1 MFLHPVKYRG
11 GITVTNKKSII
22 KKDLK
27 RNYSLYLLVIPVLLW
42 YAYFCY
48 KPMYGILMAFQNF
61 NFRRGIWGS
70 DWVGFNNF
78 IRFFSDPY
86 FLRNIV
92 NTISISLTDI
102 AFGFPAPILFAI
114 LINELP
120 GKKFAKVTQTIT
132 YMPHFVSLVVICG
145 MIKSFVASDG
155 IITTVVS
162 MLTGNPIE
170 ESLLNNASLYVPIH
184 VISGIWQELGWS
196 SIIYLAAL
204 TGVDESLYEAAS
216 IDGANRL
223 RQIIHITVPS
233 IVPVIITMLILRLGS
248 VLSVGYEKVML
259 LTNSFN
265 ASRSE
270 ILSYYTYKVGILG
283 GEYSLSTAA
292 GLFNSVINCVF
303 IFTAN
308 AISRKV
314 SETSLW

>member
-1 MFLHPVKYRG
+1 M
-11 GITVTNKKSII
+11 KKHKDGRSEKSVLI
-22 KKDLK
+22 KKDIQ

-70 DWVGFNNF
+70 EWVGMENF

-86 FLRNIV
+86 FVRNIV
-92 NTISISLTDI
+92 NTINISFTDI
-102 AFGFPAPILFAI
+102 IFGFPMPILFAL
-114 LINELP
+114 LINEIP
-120 GKKFAKVTQTIT
+120 SKKFAKVTQTIT

-145 MIKSFVASDG
+145 MIKSFVGADG
-155 IITTVVS
+155 IITNIVS
-162 MLTGNPIE
+162 SISGKTIE

-184 VISGIWQELGWS
+184 VLSGIWQELGWN

-204 TGVDESLYEAAS
+204 SGVDESLYEAAE
-216 IDGANRL
+216 IDGANRFK
-223 RQIIHITVPS
+223 QIIHITIPS

-265 ASRSE
+265 AVRSE

-303 IFTAN
+303 IFAAN

>member
-1 MFLHPVKYRG
+1 MKNSSNVNRK
-11 GITVTNKKSII
+11 TII

-27 RNYSLYLLVIPVLLW
+27 RNYSLYILVIPVLLW

-70 DWVGFNNF
+70 DWVGFANF

-86 FLRNIV
+86 FTRNIL
-92 NTISISLTDI
+92 NTISISFTDI
-102 AFGFPAPILFAI
+102 LLGFPAPIVFAL
-114 LINELP
+114 LINEIP
-120 GKKFAKVTQTIT
+120 SQKFAKLTQTIT

-145 MIKSFVASDG
+145 MIKSFVGADG
-155 IITTVVS
+155 VITSIVAAV
-162 MLTGNPIE
+162 TGTPVK

-184 VISGIWQELGWS
+184 VLSGIWQELGWS

-204 TGVDESLYEAAS
+204 SGVDESLYEAAS

-223 RQIIHITVPS
+223 RQTISITIPS

-265 ASRSE
+265 ASKSE
-270 ILSYYTYKVGILG
+270 ILSYYTYKVGIMN

-292 GLFNSVINCVF
+292 GLFNSVINFVF

-308 AISRKV
+308 AISRRV
-314 SETSLW
+314 SENSLW

>member
-1 MFLHPVKYRG
+1 MKNN
-11 GITVTNKKSII
+11 TQCKKAII

-42 YAYFCY
+42 YLYFCY

-61 NFRRGIWGS
+61 NFHKGIWGS
-70 DWVGFNNF
+70 DWVGMKNF
-78 IRFFSDPY
+78 VRFFSDPY
-86 FLRNIV
+86 FMRNIV
-92 NTISISLTDI
+92 NTISISFTDI
-102 AFGFPAPILFAI
+102 LLGFPAPIIFAL
-114 LINELP
+114 LINEIP
-120 GKKFAKVTQTIT
+120 SKRFAKLTQTIT

-145 MIKSFVASDG
+145 MIKSFVAPDG
-155 IITTVVS
+155 IITSTVAKI
-162 MLTGNPIE
+162 MGTTIE

-184 VISGIWQELGWS
+184 VLSGIWQELGWS

-204 TGVDESLYEAAS
+204 SGVDESLYEAAS
-216 IDGANRL
+216 IDGAGRF
-223 RQIIHITVPS
+223 RQIISVTIPAIT
-233 IVPVIITMLILRLGS
+233 PVIITMLILRLGS
-248 VLSVGYEKVML
+248 VLSVGYEKIML

-270 ILSYYTYKVGILG
+270 TLSYYTYKVGIVG

-303 IFTAN
+303 IFAAN